1 MPKMS
6 NIQTIKQREQPT
18 LIIRLTTRVE
28 ELPQVI
34 GASYGKIVA
43 YLDEIGELM
52 TDVPFV
58 AYHNMDMQNLDVE
71 MGFPV
76 AKSYPGNG
84 EVKPGL
90 IPEGKI
96 IFCMYRGPY
105 AEMEPVY
112 MEMSQWFE
120 ENNCQPEGISYEYYY
135 NDPEFP
141 ESEWL
146 TKIVMPIK

>member
-6 NIQTIKQREQPT
+6 RIQTLKQREQPT
-18 LIIRLTTRVE
+18 LTIRMTTKIE
-28 ELPQVI
+28 ELPRVI
-34 GASYGKIVA
+34 GESFGKIAA
-43 YLDEIGELM
+43 YLNELGELM
-52 TDVPFV
+52 SDVPFV

-71 MGFPV
+71 IGFPV
-76 AKSYPGNG
+76 AQPLPGKD
-84 EVKPGL
+84 EVKPSF

-96 IFCMYRGPY
+96 IFCMYRGAY

-112 MEMSQWFE
+112 IEMSQWFE
-120 ENNCQPEGISYEYYY
+120 TNKCQPSGVAYEHYY